1 METNSLAVNDLTRSQ
16 NKEVALAH
24 RTHFAPLTGEQA
36 AHIQNNIETRLDLG
50 HRAVGLRK

>member
-16 NKEVALAH
+16 DKEVALAH